1 MWVCPFKMFS
11 YAEYNSQL
19 EIVEDELLNS
29 IDQCDEF
36 HVNLFFDHT
45 FLTDVHTYMAEN
57 FGIKHA

>member
-1 MWVCPFKMFS
+1 MFS

-19 EIVEDELLNS
+19 EIVEDELLTS

-36 HVNLFFDHT
+36 HVNLLSDHT

-57 FGIKHA
+57 FGIKHE